1 MFYDKF
7 GVDDR
12 EMYKKI
18 QVTPFKKFMEK
29 ASGTIEVSI
38 SKPEFKTTGGF
49 LGFGSTTHLWFTV
62 KTSILESEV
71 KRTDEDF
78 EWLRNTIVRMNPGHI
93 VPHLKPAKVIAETE
107 RKEQVNRM
115 NNIRM
120 FLEELSKQPVLFNTK
135 IVISFLTWTDYERF
149 NHYQKEIDETNF
161 LKVLSKL
168 PSLDG
173 TIELEITE
181 ENRKFLN
188 GLDRYTLAIGEVY
201 QSMRQDIKE
210 LVKNLEDLTITV
222 YKIAN
227 SFAEMQ

>member
-1 MFYDKF
+1 M
-7 GVDDR
+7 
-12 EMYKKI
+12 
-18 QVTPFKKFMEK
+18 
-29 ASGTIEVSI
+29 
-38 SKPEFKTTGGF
+38 
-49 LGFGSTTHLWFTV
+49 
-62 KTSILESEV
+62 
-71 KRTDEDF
+71 
-78 EWLRNTIVRMNPGHI
+78 
-93 VPHLKPAKVIAETE
+93 IAETE